1 MRRLF
6 CILLM
11 FCLPL
16 QGFAMPWERS
26 LQPSAQSLMHEVLH
40 DEHVSHHHHEDDGS
54 IHIDDSDESSQ
65 HIDDHST
72 SPQPVGLLIPFLV
85 APPVE
90 LVHTVSLDLVEFIPD
105 PMLALPH
112 RPPASALG

>member
-16 QGFAMPWERS
+16 QGFAMPWGQAMQASE
-26 LQPSAQSLMHEVLH
+26 QSLMHEVLH
-40 DEHVSHHHHEDDGS
+40 DEHVSHHHEDDGS
-54 IHIDDSDESSQ
+54 IHIDDSDESSR
-65 HIDDHST
+65 HIEDHSS
-72 SPQPVGLLIPFLV
+72 SPQPVGLPIPFLV
-85 APPVE
+85 AAPLE
-90 LVHTVSLDLVEFIPD
+90 LVHTVSGDLVAFIPD